1 MKSLIVILL
10 ALSTTAFPQDI
21 DFNRYKGLEC
31 KGKLPKVFTSSLQEK
46 VADHKNE
53 ILKSSDKFSEK
64 KGKKKFALQASYSL
78 SELVLNGQVLFGD
91 ELTNYVSEVGE
102 LILNVSS
109 HPKRNQVE
117 FFVVK
122 SPYVNAFT
130 TNEGKI
136 FVTVGLIAQLETE
149 AQLAFIL
156 AHEIAHFE
164 HNHVLDGFLLNRK
177 LDKKSSTRYS
187 GGEALLRKSVHSKER
202 ELEADDEGLKL
213 FLKTPYGTSSLY
225 GVFDILQ
232 FAHLPIDE
240 VEFDPAYLENENFS
254 VSDEYI
260 LDSIRSIEL
269 PEDYENSTHPS
280 AEKRA
285 KKITEVL
292 EIKSKKGKHFI
303 FGSKTFKLK
312 RNIARFELS
321 NILFQ
326 KRKYQ
331 ALLYNNYV
339 LSQDFENNY
348 FVDYSNARALYFLT
362 KYKLRN
368 ETENIV
374 KDSDEIQGES
384 QSLYYMVENMP
395 NQSFA
400 IMSVSYIW
408 KLAQKYPDDKK
419 FKDLSLEILKECIYV
434 EDIDEGDFIKMNK
447 KDFLIKKEKDSDRF
461 DNSEDNLEMD
471 KEEGYTYKRSSKYK
485 KINQKIEEQEKG
497 KVVDGELEIT
507 SEQSVFYAFGGLF
520 DDPDF
525 SEMFKKAY
533 LFKAWRS
540 DYDSEIAQIKANK
553 RDFKKW
559 KKKNEIED
567 FVWNDSK
574 EKSLGIESLIFVD
587 PMHLIFDKRRKEI
600 FRIESTSE
608 KQMQLREIIKES
620 SNTLNMKTII
630 LDSKD
635 LNVNETER
643 FNDIILLNQMLKELN
658 VHSELDSIV
667 LSDFSGLRE
676 IAQKYETSKI
686 GWNIMLSFT
695 EKDKTTGA
703 SELIAAGAC
712 LFPSLPFFIFDAA
725 TPDIITYNFFFV
737 YDIETSKLVYRKK
750 SKIEGNIPKSVIRQN
765 IYHHMSQINR
775 KPKKKSKS

>member
-1 MKSLIVILL
+1 MRLL
-10 ALSTTAFPQDI
+10 TLFLFILSTIVFSQNT

-46 VADHKNE
+46 VADHKKE
-53 ILKSSDKFSEK
+53 ILNSGDKFSEK
-64 KGKKKFALQASYSL
+64 KSKKKFALYASYSL

-102 LILNVSS
+102 IILNVSS
-109 HPKRNQVE
+109 HPKKNQIE
-117 FFVVK
+117 FFIVK

-136 FVTVGLIAQLETE
+136 FVTVGLLAQLETE

-164 HNHVLDGFLLNRK
+164 HNHVLEGFLFNKK

-187 GGEALLRKSVHSKER
+187 GGNALLRKSLHSKEK

-240 VEFDPAYLENENFS
+240 VKFDPSYLENDNFS
-254 VSDEYI
+254 IPNEYL
-260 LDSIRSIEL
+260 LDSISSIEL
-269 PEDYENSTHPS
+269 PEDQENSTHPS

-285 KKITEVL
+285 EKIAEVL
-292 EIKSKKGKHFI
+292 EIKSQKGKHFI
-303 FGSKTFKLK
+303 YGSKTFKRK

-321 NILFQ
+321 KILFQ
-326 KRKYQ
+326 KRQYQ

-339 LSQDFENNY
+339 LSQDFKDNY
-348 FVDYSNARALYFLT
+348 FIDYSNARALYFLT

-368 ETENIV
+368 ETERVI
-374 KDSDEIQGES
+374 KDSDDIQGES
-384 QSLYYMVENMP
+384 QAVYYMVENMS

-400 IMSVSYIW
+400 IMSISYIW
-408 KLAQKYPDDKK
+408 KIAQKYSDDQK
-419 FKDLSLEILKECIYV
+419 FKDLSLEILKEYIHG
-434 EDIDEGDFIKMNK
+434 EDVDEDNFIKMNK
-447 KDFLIKKEKDSDRF
+447 KDYLIKKEKE
-461 DNSEDNLEMD
+461 SEDETVSNED
-471 KEEGYTYKRSSKYK
+471 GYTYKRSSKYK
-485 KINQKIEEQEKG
+485 KISKKIEEQEKG
-497 KVVDGELEIT
+497 KIVDGELEIS
-507 SEQSVFYAFGGLF
+507 SEQSMFYAFGGLF

-525 SEMFKKAY
+525 VDVFNEAYEFKS
-533 LFKAWRS
+533 WRS
-540 DYDSEIAQIKANK
+540 DYEEEINKIKSN
-553 RDFKKW
+553 RREYKKW

-574 EKSLGIESLIFVD
+574 EKSLGIDAMIFVD
-587 PMHLIFDKRRKEI
+587 PMHLIFDKRRKET
-600 FRIESTSE
+600 FRIESTTD
-608 KQMQLREIIKES
+608 KQIQLREIIKES
-620 SNTLNMKTII
+620 SNMLNMKTII

-635 LNVNETER
+635 LNSNETKR

-667 LSDFSGLRE
+667 LSDFSGLKE

-686 GWNIMLSFT
+686 GWNIMLSFI
-695 EKDKTTGA
+695 EKDKTTGTT
-703 SELIAAGAC
+703 ELIAAGAC
-712 LFPSLPFFIFDAA
+712 LLPSLPFFIFDAA

-750 SKIEGNIPKSVIRQN
+750 SKLKGTIPKSVISQN
-765 IYHHMSQINR
+765 VYHHMNQINR
-775 KPKKKSKS
+775 KPKKKS